1 MTAKEIVAQVTN
13 LPVMPSATVKLLHLL
28 ENPTENTQA
37 ALDVIQTDAVLSAKL
52 LRLCN
57 SAAIGLRKPVA
68 SVEQAVFFLG
78 FREVQR
84 LALALGIGGSL
95 KRKPKLSDEDGLDLW
110 QHAVTTAHAA
120 TLIFAEIRSLDV
132 DASIAFTAGLMHD
145 IGKLVLGE
153 VLTPATLADIRS
165 RVAAGAQ
172 PWQAEQ
178 AVLGASH
185 AEVGAC
191 LLQTWRMPEILVQ
204 PVAFH
209 HNPVFSPEPT
219 LSVLIHLAD
228 CVANQLGSDPVWPV
242 FAAHVNAE
250 AAASV
255 GFGAPQLA
263 FVLKAMA
270 EQIEKVTQFAQAA

>member
-13 LPVMPSATVKLLHLL
+13 LPVMPAATLKLLQLL
-28 ENPTENTQA
+28 ENPMENTQA

-84 LALALGIGGSL
+84 LALALGVGGSL
-95 KRKPKLSDEDGLDLW
+95 KRKPKLSEEDGRDLW
-110 QHAVTTAHAA
+110 LHAVMTAYAA
-120 TLIFAEIRSLDV
+120 TMIAPEIHTLKEDLSV
-132 DASIAFTAGLMHD
+132 AFTAGLMHD

-153 VLTPATLADIRS
+153 ILTPETLADIRS
-165 RVAAGAQ
+165 RVAGGMAQ
-172 PWQAEQ
+172 GEAER

-185 AEVGAC
+185 GDVGSC
-191 LLQTWRMPEILVQ
+191 LLQTWRMPEILIE
-204 PVAFH
+204 PVGNH
-209 HNPVFSPEPT
+209 HTPVFEPEPQ

-228 CVANQLGSDPVWPV
+228 CVVHQMGCEPAWPAFAERVNQ
-242 FAAHVNAE
+242 
-250 AAASV
+250 AAALSV
-255 GFGAPQLA
+255 GFGAPQLT
-263 FVLKAMA
+263 FVMKSLG
-270 EQIEKVTQFAQAA
+270 EQMDKVTQFALAA